1 MIIAEVGS
9 VHDGSLGNA
18 LKLVDLASESKAD
31 FIKFQY
37 HIASEETLENAPN
50 PHYFKDES
58 RFQYFK
64 RIEFNLKQWSKIIK
78 YCREKKI
85 KFMCS
90 VFSEKALE
98 NLIKLGVKN
107 IKIPSGEISNF
118 FLLNKLNKYKKI
130 NIFLSTGMSS
140 WKEID
145 RAINLLKNNNLI
157 LMQCTHYIPAH
168 QKSRH

>member
-64 RIEFNLKQWSKIIK
+64 RIEFNL
-78 YCREKKI
+78 
-85 KFMCS
+85 
-90 VFSEKALE
+90 
-98 NLIKLGVKN
+98 
-107 IKIPSGEISNF
+107 
-118 FLLNKLNKYKKI
+118 
-130 NIFLSTGMSS
+130 
-140 WKEID
+140 
-145 RAINLLKNNNLI
+145 NNG
-157 LMQCTHYIPAH
+157 
-168 QKSRH
+168 QK

>member
-90 VFSEKALE
+90 VFSEKHL
-98 NLIKLGVKN
+98 
-107 IKIPSGEISNF
+107 KI
-118 FLLNKLNKYKKI
+118 
-130 NIFLSTGMSS
+130 
-140 WKEID
+140 
-145 RAINLLKNNNLI
+145 
-157 LMQCTHYIPAH
+157 
-168 QKSRH
+168 